1 MGENLGWIE
10 IPFTAAVA
18 LSFGVWQLVS
28 VNLEIARD
36 RAAKR
41 DFIRDDVVLEIN
53 ERRDDEQRDEREQR
67 QRHHPCAGS
76 EPER

>member
-28 VNLEIARD
+28 VNREIARD
-36 RAAKR
+36 RAAKAA
-41 DFIRDDVVLEIN
+41 
-53 ERRDDEQRDEREQR
+53 REQSESSSGGSPG
-67 QRHHPCAGS
+67 HPEGEQALDD
-76 EPER
+76 R